1 MGIRKLRN
9 DIGRKLKNLRLE
21 KGLSQE
27 KLAEY
32 SNMSRE
38 HISCIERGK
47 NLPTIETMAKLNIV
61 LYEPEI
67 PQNTGNIARLC
78 ACTGAS
84 LYLVGK
90 LGFSLS
96 SKYTKRAGLDYWD
109 SVDLHKIET
118 MDELFEANK
127 GANFYYLTTKTKRLY
142 TDVDFRDGDFIV
154 FGPETRGLPD
164 IYVKDKNALT
174 IPMRDGQR
182 SLNLSNSVAIVAYEV
197 IRQNGL

>member
-1 MGIRKLRN
+1 
-9 DIGRKLKNLRLE
+9 
-21 KGLSQE
+21 
-27 KLAEY
+27 
-32 SNMSRE
+32 
-38 HISCIERGK
+38 
-47 NLPTIETMAKLNIV
+47 MAKINIV

-109 SVDLHKIET
+109 SVDLHKIDT

-127 GANFYYLTTKTKRLY
+127 DANFYYLTTKTTRKY
-142 TDVDFRDGDFIV
+142 TDVEFKDGDFIV
-154 FGPETRGLPD
+154 FGPETRGLPEK
-164 IYVKDKNALT
+164 YVTDEHALT
-174 IPMRDGQR
+174 IPMKEGQR
-182 SLNLSNSVAIVAYEV
+182 SLNLSNSVAIVTYEV
-197 IRQNGL
+197 IRQNGF